1 MYLRAAVTSV
11 LLVVVQLGF
20 ADCDCSNPVVRKEWR
35 ALSNSEKLAYI
46 DAVKCLQFQ
55 PSQLGHVY
63 DGARCRFDDFQA
75 THINNTDYIHWVGFF
90 QPLSGGI
97 ALSCLNMSQ
106 ICGAYAAMRG
116 PNLKSD
122 LNRKSFFNDA
132 WHRYWDWT
140 LDVNTEADFPKSPVF
155 DPVYGFGGNG
165 AYINTTLWA
174 NISQHVPGKTG
185 GGCISTGPFANM
197 SVNMGPGANSFSYN
211 PRCLT
216 RDFSPWFATRT
227 LNASVVASALRAP
240 DFYEF
245 DRRVEGGVT
254 IDTGTYHSGGHK
266 GVGGDTGE
274 ITDLY
279 SSPGEPVFYLHHA
292 NIDRLW
298 DLWQRLD
305 WPSRKYDI
313 SGPDTAY
320 AYPFNFYG
328 DKPYRN
334 ITLDYQMDFQGLLS
348 TDSQI
353 VAIDD
358 VMDIQG
364 GRLCYTYA

>member
-1 MYLRAAVTSV
+1 MYPPVAIASA
-11 LLVVVQLGF
+11 LLVVVQLGLVV
-20 ADCDCSNPVVRKEWR
+20 CDCSNPVVRKEWR
-35 ALSNSEKLAYI
+35 ALPNNEKLAYI
-46 DAVKCLQFQ
+46 NAVKCLQLQ
-55 PSQLGHVY
+55 PSHLSHVY
-63 DGARCRFDDFQA
+63 DGTRCRFDDFQA
-75 THINNTDYIHWVGFF
+75 THISNTDYIHWVGFF
-90 QPLSGGI
+90 QPVIRWHRAFLS
-97 ALSCLNMSQ
+97 Q
-106 ICGAYAAMRG
+106 YE
-116 PNLKSD
+116 SD
-122 LNRKSFFNDA
+122 LRSLCGYEGA
-132 WHRYWDWT
+132 QPYWDWT

-165 AYINTTLWA
+165 AYINTTSWTNVSLH
-174 NISQHVPGKTG
+174 IPGKTG
-185 GGCISTGPFANM
+185 GGCISTGPFVNM
-197 SVNMGPGANSFSYN
+197 SVNMGPGSNSFTYN

-216 RDFSPWFATRT
+216 RDFSPWLVTRT
-227 LNASVVASALRAP
+227 LNASVVAWALQAP

-254 IDTGTYHSGGHK
+254 LDTATYHSGGHK
-266 GVGGDTGE
+266 GVGGDIGE
-274 ITDLY
+274 ISDLY
-279 SSPGEPVFYLHHA
+279 SSPGEPVFFLHHA

-313 SGPDTAY
+313 SGPNTSF

-348 TDSQI
+348 TDNQI
-353 VAIDD
+353 VAVDD